1 MQVVFSLF
9 VYKSIFNPIF
19 YFNVLFFLHNW
30 SYSFGTFIYPDT
42 ILPWR
47 AYPTVSYETQPNV
60 LLINL
65 ISLWTLFLTFTALTI
80 RGRVF
85 NKKNYG
91 YFKSLSSFPLL
102 YFMFTLILVIK
113 LYLGGAFSGGFVYGQ
128 GQALTSKEAFSPIEQ
143 ILGLRVIFA
152 SAYLIIQ
159 KNKKKST
166 TRLIF
171 LVEIIFTFLEGG
183 RKVLVMLLLSAL
195 IPYLEASKV
204 NLIRFFRITFVSFIM
219 IYVLIAITFFR
230 GLDRDISFTDRISQ
244 TNIRLA
250 QTGELVTFLIIN
262 AANSEG
268 VQNWTYQ
275 LIENEELDYSYGKS
289 YFQAF
294 VNIFLLRPFQ
304 GDIADM
310 QAAYVFKYVAYP
322 ETDNHGYDY
331 SFTAESILNW
341 GPRFS
346 FISYFFLGLIA
357 SFIYN
362 RRFKNDLYRLLYYAL
377 WPTLY
382 IYFRTDSTALLRT
395 ISFYLFIGFLT
406 IFDIRRLKLQF
417 IKTHTSLK

>member
-1 MQVVFSLF
+1 
-9 VYKSIFNPIF
+9 
-19 YFNVLFFLHNW
+19 
-30 SYSFGTFIYPDT
+30 
-42 ILPWR
+42 
-47 AYPTVSYETQPNV
+47 
-60 LLINL
+60 
-65 ISLWTLFLTFTALTI
+65 
-80 RGRVF
+80 
-85 NKKNYG
+85 
-91 YFKSLSSFPLL
+91 
-102 YFMFTLILVIK
+102 MFTLILVIK